1 MMMSRI
7 AVLVTV
13 LACLSAASH
22 AREYEKQRPPRELTE
37 EQAERA
43 AANYQRYC
51 SLCHGE
57 NREGHVN
64 DHAPSLRSL
73 SLFESGVPHNI
84 LRPLSYGRTGTA
96 MGGYLDEVGG
106 PLTLDETWDLTYWLF
121 RQSGAERVKLTENA
135 VEGDIE
141 RGAVVYGENCASCHG
156 TDGEGVTAPALGNP
170 SALAHNKDEFIRYA
184 IEKGRQDTPM
194 QAWEGVLSEADI
206 DNVTAYIRSKADG
219 WTDGGMPLRP
229 LPTPD
234 EYLLNPEN
242 ENPEWGELIDGRYI
256 TSEQLYQAIQ
266 EEKRMVMLD
275 TRVVSVWQRAHI
287 EGSVP
292 FPYYS
297 DMESKVNEL
306 PRDAQVVAYCSCPR
320 AAADHVVDKLAELG
334 FTNTVVLYEGIFGW
348 MNKGYPVTRSE

>member
-1 MMMSRI
+1 
-7 AVLVTV
+7 
-13 LACLSAASH
+13 
-22 AREYEKQRPPRELTE
+22 
-37 EQAERA
+37 
-43 AANYQRYC
+43 
-51 SLCHGE
+51 
-57 NREGHVN
+57 
-64 DHAPSLRSL
+64 
-73 SLFESGVPHNI
+73 
-84 LRPLSYGRTGTA
+84 
-96 MGGYLDEVGG
+96 
-106 PLTLDETWDLTYWLF
+106 
-121 RQSGAERVKLTENA
+121 
-135 VEGDIE
+135 
-141 RGAVVYGENCASCHG
+141 
-156 TDGEGVTAPALGNP
+156 
-170 SALAHNKDEFIRYA
+170 
-184 IEKGRQDTPM
+184 M